1 MGKNIFIAGKEL
13 PFAADFADG
22 FAIKE
27 NNVVLAVSD
36 ENVGSSSGGFG
47 GSGVKLIEWRRG
59 SGVAARSA
67 VIQAETEM
75 GFVNDFILYY
85 DSSYYSSVF
94 ENCST
99 QNCAEAC
106 DTLISSFQ
114 FLALEIISRVK
125 QRKAGARIVFALKA
139 QPSEKDVILF
149 PNLKTFV
156 QNPSNAFVAAGEAAF
171 ATFAENIAASS
182 IDDENLSVLLVA
194 GDDQNEVMRKDS
206 SFASW
211 LDGYISACDE
221 LKSKPSVKNITSWI
235 KAGAKNPGGFSFFK

>member
-27 NNVVLAVSD
+27 NNVVLAVSNED
-36 ENVGSSSGGFG
+36 ENSSSGSFG
-47 GSGVKLIEWRRG
+47 GSGVKVVELRRG

-67 VIQAETEM
+67 VIQAETEL
-75 GFVNDFILYY
+75 GFIDDFILYY
-85 DSSYYSSVF
+85 DSSFYSSVY
-94 ENCST
+94 EDCST

-106 DTLISSFQ
+106 DALISSYQ
-114 FLALEIISRVK
+114 FLALEIIGRVN
-125 QRKAGARIVFALKA
+125 QRKSKARIVFALKA
-139 QPSEKDVILF
+139 QPSEKDVILS

-171 ATFAENIAASS
+171 ATFAENIAAAS
-182 IDDENLSVLLVA
+182 IDNENLSVLLVA
-194 GDDQNEVMRKDS
+194 GDDQNETMHKDS

-221 LKSKPSVKNITSWI
+221 LKSKPSAKNITSWV